1 MKILAKK
8 LLMLE
13 VLVLGVSVMRALV
26 SEVSATKVLVL
37 LVLVMDL
44 CDEKK
49 KFSVKNIYNLKSREA
64 NIHKG
69 S

>member
-1 MKILAKK
+1 MKFLAKK

-13 VLVLGVSVMRALV
+13 VLVLEVSGMRALV

-44 CDEKK
+44 CDQMN
-49 KFSVKNIYNLKSREA
+49 KFSVKNVYNLKSREA
-64 NIHKG
+64 FTRRG
-69 S
+69 

>member
-8 LLMLE
+8 LLKLE
-13 VLVLGVSVMRALV
+13 VLVLGVSGMRALV

-49 KFSVKNIYNLKSREA
+49 KFSVKNIC
-64 NIHKG
+64 II
-69 S
+69 

>member
-1 MKILAKK
+1 MKFLAKK

-13 VLVLGVSVMRALV
+13 VLVLEVSGMRALV

-44 CDEKK
+44 CDQMN

-64 NIHKG
+64 FTRRG
-69 S
+69 

>member
-1 MKILAKK
+1 MKFLAKK

-13 VLVLGVSVMRALV
+13 VLVLEVSGMRALV

-44 CDEKK
+44 CDQMN
-49 KFSVKNIYNLKSREA
+49 KFSVKNI
-64 NIHKG
+64 
-69 S
+69 

>member
-13 VLVLGVSVMRALV
+13 VSGMGALV